1 MTNKSF
7 APPASTAAQVFA
19 IALALLFS
27 FSAAV
32 AQAGET
38 VIHRFNKTQ
47 GSGPLSGLTSDSA
60 GNLYGTTYSGGAAN
74 CGTVFELS
82 PSSGGT
88 WTEAVL
94 YSFTGCTQVT
104 QTPRGTLAIDK
115 TGNLFGVLQGYF
127 TSGLIFELLK
137 GANGTWSYTV
147 VHNFGSNE
155 GDPNVDLTWDSA
167 GNLYGTTSLDS
178 TGFDG
183 EAFELSS
190 QPGGSWKETV
200 LYSFNYSNAVSGP
213 NAGVI
218 FDSKGNLY
226 GPYFGGSAGF
236 GGVYELSP
244 QANGTWMLTVVY
256 NFTSATGGGPYSK
269 LTFDTSGNLYGTAN
283 QAGPLFVG
291 EVFKLTPTPNGQW
304 TETTIHTFNSGNDG
318 AYPQGTLVFDASGN
332 LYGTTLDGGL
342 GCNQSLCGTVFKLT
356 PRSNGT
362 WKETI
367 LHQFESAEDGSEPQA
382 GLLLDSSGNLY
393 GTTSVGG
400 GRYGYGTVF
409 EITP

>member
-1 MTNKSF
+1 MTSKSL
-7 APPASTAAQVFA
+7 AGLTSTVGQVLA
-19 IALALLFS
+19 ISLVLLFS
-27 FSAAV
+27 LNV
-32 AQAGET
+32 AQAGEN
-38 VIHRFNKTQ
+38 VILRFNKTQ

-82 PSSGGT
+82 PSSGGK

-115 TGNLFGVLQGYF
+115 TGNLFGVIQGYF

-155 GDPNVDLTWDSA
+155 GEPNVDLTWDSA
-167 GNLYGTTSLDS
+167 GNLYGTTSLDA

-183 EAFELSS
+183 EAFELSP
-190 QPGGSWKETV
+190 QPGGSWQEAV
-200 LYSFNYSNAVSGP
+200 LYSFNYSN
-213 NAGVI
+213 GVGFPVGGLV
-218 FDSKGNLY
+218 FDGNGNLY
-226 GPYFGGSAGF
+226 GAAYYGSNHTYGA
-236 GGVYELSP
+236 VYELSP
-244 QANGTWMLTVVY
+244 QAQGPWTLTVLASGVADEP
-256 NFTSATGGGPYSK
+256 NSR
-269 LTFDTSGNLYGTAN
+269 LTFDSNGNLYGTTTTGN
-283 QAGPLFVG
+283 NGVLY
-291 EVFKLTPTPNGQW
+291 EVSPTSGGTW
-304 TETTIHTFNSGNDG
+304 KEIIIHSFASGNDG

-332 LYGTTLDGGL
+332 LYGTTLLGGL
-342 GCNQSLCGTVFKLT
+342 GCNQSLCGTVYKLT

-367 LHQFESAEDGSEPQA
+367 LHEFESAEDGSEPQA
-382 GLLLDSSGNLY
+382 GLLLDSFGNLF

>member
-1 MTNKSF
+1 VG
-7 APPASTAAQVFA
+7 QVLA
-19 IALALLFS
+19 ISLVLLFS
-27 FSAAV
+27 LNV
-32 AQAGET
+32 AQAGEN
-38 VIHRFNKTQ
+38 VILRFNKTQ

-82 PSSGGT
+82 PSSGGK

-115 TGNLFGVLQGYF
+115 TGNLFGVIQGYF

-155 GDPNVDLTWDSA
+155 GEPNVDLTWDSA

-183 EAFELSS
+183 EAFELSP
-190 QPGGSWKETV
+190 QPGGSWQEAV
-200 LYSFNYSNAVSGP
+200 LYSFNYSN
-213 NAGVI
+213 GVGFPVGGLV
-218 FDSKGNLY
+218 FDGNGNLY
-226 GPYFGGSAGF
+226 GAAYYGSNHTYGA
-236 GGVYELSP
+236 VYELSP
-244 QANGTWMLTVVY
+244 QAQGPWTLTVLASGVADEP
-256 NFTSATGGGPYSK
+256 NSR
-269 LTFDTSGNLYGTAN
+269 LTFDSNGNLYGTTTTGN
-283 QAGPLFVG
+283 NGVLY
-291 EVFKLTPTPNGQW
+291 EVSPTSGGTW
-304 TETTIHTFNSGNDG
+304 KEIIIHSFASGNDG

-332 LYGTTLDGGL
+332 LYGTTLLGGL
-342 GCNQSLCGTVFKLT
+342 GCNQSLCGTVYKLT

-367 LHQFESAEDGSEPQA
+367 LHEFESAEDGSEPQA
-382 GLLLDSSGNLY
+382 GLLLDSFGNLF

>member
-1 MTNKSF
+1 MTSKSL
-7 APPASTAAQVFA
+7 AGLTSTVGQVLA
-19 IALALLFS
+19 ISLVLLFS
-27 FSAAV
+27 LNV
-32 AQAGET
+32 AQAGEN
-38 VIHRFNKTQ
+38 VILRFNKTQ

-82 PSSGGT
+82 PSSGGK

-115 TGNLFGVLQGYF
+115 TGNLFGVIQGYF

-155 GDPNVDLTWDSA
+155 GEPNVDLTWDSA

-183 EAFELSS
+183 EAFELSP
-190 QPGGSWKETV
+190 QPGGSWQEAV
-200 LYSFNYSNAVSGP
+200 LYSFNYSN
-213 NAGVI
+213 GVGFPVGGLV
-218 FDSKGNLY
+218 FDGNGNLY
-226 GPYFGGSAGF
+226 GAAYYGSNHTYGA
-236 GGVYELSP
+236 VYELSP
-244 QANGTWMLTVVY
+244 QAQGPWTLTVLASGVADEP
-256 NFTSATGGGPYSK
+256 NSR
-269 LTFDTSGNLYGTAN
+269 LTFDSNGNLYGTTTTGN
-283 QAGPLFVG
+283 NGVLY
-291 EVFKLTPTPNGQW
+291 EVSPTSGGTW
-304 TETTIHTFNSGNDG
+304 KEIIIHSFASGNDG

-332 LYGTTLDGGL
+332 LYGTTLLGGL
-342 GCNQSLCGTVFKLT
+342 GCNQSLCGTVYKLT

-367 LHQFESAEDGSEPQA
+367 LHEFESAEDGSEPQA
-382 GLLLDSSGNLY
+382 GLLLDSFGNLF